1 MQFDAETWAVL
12 ATVAIATIAWAGSIH
27 AKVAVIAAAVASLPD
42 VVEEL
47 RESLVEHEARLA
59 RHDEEI
65 ETLQKAAS
73 ARR

>member
-1 MQFDAETWAVL
+1 MHLDAETWAVI

-27 AKVAVIAAAVASLPD
+27 AKVAVIASAVESLPD

-47 RESLVEHEARLA
+47 RDSLEEHEARLA

-65 ETLQKAAS
+65 ATLQAA
-73 ARR
+73 ARPRR